1 MRYEILYD
9 QAFPVIKVYLEHG
22 EGFKAESGAMIAM
35 STTVEVTGGLE
46 GGLFKG
52 IARKLSGEK
61 FFFQYLKATR
71 GPGEVILGHAVP
83 GGIVPIQ
90 LDGQFGLMVQKDGFL
105 AGTDELNVGTSLQNL
120 MGGLFSKEGFFVVNI
135 TGRGLVFVSSYG
147 AIHPINLAPGEQVII
162 DNGHLVAWP
171 DYMKYKIEKASSGWI
186 NSITSG
192 EMLVCRFTGPGTVYI
207 QTRNPSA
214 LKSWLGIP

>member
-9 QAFPVIKVYLEHG
+9 QAFPVIRVYLEQG
-22 EGFKAESGAMIAM
+22 ESFKAESGAMISM
-35 STTVEVTGGLE
+35 STTVDVTGGVD

-61 FFFQYLKATR
+61 LFFQYLKATR

-83 GGIVPIQ
+83 GAIMPIQ
-90 LDGQFGLMVQKDGFL
+90 LDGQYGLRVQKDGFL
-105 AGTDELNVGTSLQNL
+105 AGTDELNVGGAVQNL
-120 MGGLFSKEGFFVVNI
+120 MSGLFSKEGFLVVNI

-147 AIHPINLAPGEQVII
+147 AIHQINLAQDEQGIV

-171 DYMKYKIEKASSGWI
+171 DYMRYKIEKSSSGWI
-186 NSITSG
+186 NSLASG
-192 EMLVCRFTGPGTVYI
+192 EMLVCRFTGPGSVYI

-214 LKSWLGIP
+214 LKTWLGIP